1 MTLLHIYGCP
11 ADSSALDRP
20 VTECDECKQPL
31 AKIDNGG
38 QILAGC
44 ITCNLWRDQDGNVVR
59 LSVED
64 LSAPACI
71 SQGIRRG

>member
-1 MTLLHIYGCP
+1 MTATC
-11 ADSSALDRP
+11 
-20 VTECDECKQPL
+20 TECKQPL
-31 AKIDNGG
+31 AEIDNGG

-64 LSAPACI
+64 LSALHAF
-71 SQGIRRG
+71 RRG